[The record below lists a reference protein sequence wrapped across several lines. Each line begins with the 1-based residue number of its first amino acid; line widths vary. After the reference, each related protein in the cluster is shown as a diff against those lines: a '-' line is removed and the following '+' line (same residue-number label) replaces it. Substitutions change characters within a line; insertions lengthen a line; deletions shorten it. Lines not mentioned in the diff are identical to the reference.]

1 MANKSLFKYIGVC
14 AAGAALL
21 AAPGCTDTWDD
32 HYTDPG
38 TSASQTLWEQIQAD
52 PNLSRFAEIARKA
65 TYYRD
70 DIHPVEGYTYADI
83 LNSAQVN
90 TVWVPDNSAISEADL
105 AKYLEMAEN
114 DGYNLQSQLLSNHIA
129 RWRWVMTDSEID
141 TLFMVNS
148 KQVFFDKGAHTIGG
162 VAIDKANVMASNG
175 TLHTIKGVIP
185 FHYNLYQYIKFSGE
199 VSRMRD
205 YVVAHDTTY
214 FSESASIEGLPDEN
228 GNPTYV
234 DSVYLQ
240 MNRLYYGY
248 ADDQSATTDE
258 LLIHEKGVGRYFNNE
273 ASDYIMMMPTDA
285 AYDAAY
291 ETLKPGYQYAPLY
304 IDRHKSTSKTIET
317 REVPNPDS
325 LQDVSIKSDI
335 FAHMLLDLDNQ
346 GRIGGEEGAPWIM
359 EDFIQKK
366 GEGGE
371 YLYTTRGDTLRS
383 TSTWDKSEFLNG
395 TPVELSNGYA
405 ILTDKWNMPRE
416 FYRPDVDI
424 KFGASCIYIGTE
436 SLKANV
442 TYKTFS
448 NSNFTEAVSRYGKIS
463 RDYFYMISGVG
474 ASDNP
479 ECEVVLKGGTYNEAY
494 NPNAYVQSGKYDVYM
509 IMVPYWYS
517 TISDAGEV
525 DTTYLDSAVVD
536 SIAQQQKVKMRL
548 AINYDD
554 GSRRGKTT
562 SNYTVEYIPTKVDT
576 VLCIPDMEFPYSY
589 QNMIHSYP
597 LLSIKGAVT
606 TSDARRGYIRQIC
619 IDRII
624 LKSKE
629 DGSVI
634 EVDPS

>member
-32 HYTDPG
+32 HYDDLG

-52 PNLSRFAEIARKA
+52 PNLSKFADIARKA
-65 TYYRD
+65 NYYRD
-70 DIHPVEGYTYADI
+70 DIHPVVGYTFADI

-90 TVWVPDNSAISEADL
+90 TVWVPDNSAISDADY
-105 AKYLEMAEN
+105 AKYMDMAEH
-114 DGYNLQSQLLSNHIA
+114 DGYNLQTQLFSNHIA
-129 RWRWVMTDSEID
+129 RWRWVMTDSKID
-141 TLFMVNS
+141 TLFMVND
-148 KQVFFDKGAHTIGG
+148 KQVFFDKGQHTIGG
-162 VAIDKANVMASNG
+162 VSIEKANVMATNG
-175 TLHTIKGVIP
+175 TLHVIKGIIP
-185 FHYNLYQYIKFSGE
+185 FRYNLYQYMKFSGE
-199 VSRMRD
+199 VGRLHD
-205 YVVAHDTTY
+205 YLVEYDTTY
-214 FSESASIEGLPDEN
+214 FSESNSIEGMPDEN

-240 MNRLYYGY
+240 MNRLYSSY
-248 ADDQSATTDE
+248 ADDQSALTDK
-258 LLIHEKGVGRYFNNE
+258 LLIHEKGVGAYFSSE
-273 ASDYIMMMPTDA
+273 SSEYIMMMPTDA

-291 ETLKPGYQYAPLY
+291 EMLKPGYQYAPLY
-304 IDRHKSTSKTIET
+304 IDRLKSTNKSTET
-317 REVPNPDS
+317 REVPNADS
-325 LQDVSIKSDI
+325 LQDLSIKTDL
-335 FAHMLLDLDNQ
+335 FAHTMLNLQNQ
-346 GRIGGEEGAPWIM
+346 GRVGGEEGAPWDL
-359 EDFIQKK
+359 EEFIQKK

-383 TSTWDKSEFLNG
+383 TDTWDKSEFLTG

-405 ILTDKWNMPRE
+405 ILTDKWNLPRE

-424 KFGASCIYIGTE
+424 KFGYEAVYTATE
-436 SLKANV
+436 SLKARLS
-442 TYKTFS
+442 YKTFT
-448 NSNFTEAVSRYGKIS
+448 NANYAAVADTYGKIS
-463 RDYFYMISGVG
+463 RDYFYMLSGQG

-479 ECEVVLKGGTYNEAY
+479 ECEIRLRGSYSLAY
-494 NPNAYVQSGKYDVYM
+494 NPSAYVQSGKYDVYM
-509 IMVPYWYS
+509 ILVPYWYS
-517 TISDAGEV
+517 TISDLGEIDDV
-525 DTTYLDSAVVD
+525 YLDQHYVD
-536 SIAQQQKVKMRL
+536 SIAQLQKVKMRL

-562 SNYTVEYIPTKVDT
+562 SNYTVEYVPTKVDT
-576 VLCIPDMEFPYSY
+576 VLCIPNMEFPYSY

-606 TSDARRGYIRQIC
+606 TSDARKGYIRQIC